1 MSHVERFPPYSI
13 LFSIPVW
20 KCSKKEKNSDVNNV
34 VDVAQAHATSPI
46 SFAVSR
52 DAMHAARRR
61 YAMHPLVGQDS
72 HLVFS
77 FLTILVHT
85 NQPRDCG
92 KQNKIVWKL
101 ACDRCAANLPCSFR
115 CNASFTRLFY
125 TV

>member
-20 KCSKKEKNSDVNNV
+20 KCSKKVKIV
-34 VDVAQAHATSPI
+34 TLI
-46 SFAVSR
+46 MWWMSR
-52 DAMHAARRR
+52 RHMQLRRSRSRSHGMHAARRR

-77 FLTILVHT
+77 SLTILVHT

-115 CNASFTRLFY
+115 CNVSFTRLFY